1 MWTIKVY
8 SPTILFHM
16 HVSHPFLY
24 ISVCY
29 YLRIHIREIRR
40 RRDDR
45 SKKQYRVDRQGKKSL
60 FLRFYRFPFEESEW
74 NEQGMGTR
82 KVFFPPLDPLE
93 LHPHTQSFLIKFPE
107 IHSDSF
113 SHEFISISLFTFIK
127 FSVECKRS
135 MVQGSCCS
143 FHCLYFFSIL

>member
-45 SKKQYRVDRQGKKSL
+45 SKKQYRVDRQEK
-60 FLRFYRFPFEESEW
+60 
-74 NEQGMGTR
+74 
-82 KVFFPPLDPLE
+82 KVFFYVFID
-93 LHPHTQSFLIKFPE
+93 FPSKKVSGMSKGWE
-107 IHSDSF
+107 R
-113 SHEFISISLFTFIK
+113 EK
-127 FSVECKRS
+127 FSSLHLTPSSYIHTHRAS
-135 MVQGSCCS
+135 
-143 FHCLYFFSIL
+143 